1 MTERSTIKQV
11 TVAGAGTMGTL
22 IAQVFA
28 AHGYTVTL
36 WNRSAAGLERGKTIM
51 AENLDALPA
60 EAREAVVSGIRMTTD
75 LDCFRDA
82 DFVLESIAE
91 NLEVKHAF
99 YRQIEPMLKETCLVT
114 TNTSG
119 LSITALGGAFSSPE
133 RFCGMHWIN
142 PANLIPLVEVI
153 SGDRTAPE
161 TAQTVYALAE
171 NLEKKPISIKD
182 VPGFALNRLQFAV
195 LREALHMVE
204 TGVASMEDVDR
215 AMKYGLGLRYACVG
229 PFETADL
236 GGLDIF
242 CGISEYLFADLA
254 DDREPQAL
262 LREKN
267 ASGKLGVKSGEGF
280 YDYSGGRGAKA
291 VEERNRKL
299 TALCGILFS

>member
-1 MTERSTIKQV
+1 MSITDIK
-11 TVAGAGTMGTL
+11 TVAIAGAGTMGAL
-22 IAQVFA
+22 IAQTFA
-28 AHGYTVTL
+28 SHGYTVVL
-36 WNRSAAGLERGKTIM
+36 WNRSEAGLARGRSIM
-51 AENLDALPA
+51 AENLDTVPPA
-60 EAREAVVSGIRMTTD
+60 ERDAVPSIITMTTD
-75 LDCFRDA
+75 PACFRDA

-91 NLEVKHAF
+91 DLEVKRSF
-99 YRQIEPMLKETCLVT
+99 YRQLEPLLKKTCLVS

-119 LSITALGGAFSSPE
+119 LSITALAEAFASPE

-142 PANLIPLVEVI
+142 PANLIPLIEVI
-153 SGDRTAPE
+153 SGEATAPE

-171 NLEKKPISIKD
+171 TLEKKPICVKD

-204 TGVASMEDVDR
+204 TGAASVEDVDK
-215 AMKYGLGLRYACVG
+215 AMKYGLGLRYACIG

-254 DDREPQAL
+254 DDKEPQAL
-262 LREKN
+262 LRQKK
-267 ASGKLGVKSGEGF
+267 AGGKLGLKSGEGF
-280 YDYSGGRGAKA
+280 FDYSGDKGTKA

-299 TALCGILFS
+299 AALSNILFGN

>member
-1 MTERSTIKQV
+1 MEISKVKKV

-22 IAQVFA
+22 IAQTFA
-28 AHGYTVTL
+28 SHGYTVAL
-36 WNRSAAGLERGKTIM
+36 WNRSESGLERGRSII
-51 AENLDALPA
+51 AENL
-60 EAREAVVSGIRMTTD
+60 EAVPPEERDAAASRLTMTTD
-75 LDCFRDA
+75 PDCFRDA

-91 NLEVKHAF
+91 DMDVKHAF
-99 YRQIEPMLKETCLVT
+99 YRQIEPLLKGTCLVA

-119 LSITALGGAFSSPE
+119 LSITALSQAFGAPE

-142 PANLIPLVEVI
+142 PANLIPLIEVI
-153 SGDRTAPE
+153 SGTSTAPE

-171 NLEKKPISIKD
+171 DLGKKPIHVKD

-204 TGVASMEDVDR
+204 TGAASMEDVDK
-215 AMKYGLGLRYACVG
+215 AMKYGLGLRYACIG

-254 DDREPQAL
+254 DDKEPQAL
-262 LREKN
+262 LRQKKAE
-267 ASGKLGVKSGEGF
+267 GKLGLKSGEGF
-280 YDYSGGRGAKA
+280 FDYSDGRGAKA
-291 VEERNRKL
+291 VAERNRKL
-299 TALCGILFS
+299 AALSEILFGS

>member
-1 MTERSTIKQV
+1 MFRHLRR
-11 TVAGAGTMGTL
+11 GAGFYQNLFKLAFPL
-22 IAQVFA
+22 ILQNLITTSLGFVDTFMVGLLGSSELSAVTAANTPIFLVQVIIFGLLSGQSVLVSQYWGKGDQGA
-28 AHGYTVTL
+28 I
-36 WNRSAAGLERGKTIM
+36 NRCSGV
-51 AENLDALPA
+51 ALY
-60 EAREAVVSGIRMTTD
+60 
-75 LDCFRDA
+75 F
-82 DFVLESIAE
+82 
-91 NLEVKHAF
+91 
-99 YRQIEPMLKETCLVT
+99 
-114 TNTSG
+114 G

-161 TAQTVYALAE
+161 TAQTVYAFAE